1 MDRRPKIKKLD
12 TRVAQYCSRKCREEV
27 DKARNWRETR
37 HGDPP
42 LTEESAVVRGPPR
55 GGGVSHVGLR
65 GLAAL
70 GGGKRAKAPGQE
82 QPRDQCGWSQGSEGK
97 KEGSES
103 GGWDRGAFV
112 ALRRPL
118 ERPVA
123 LTLKKLGSNGRI

>member
-1 MDRRPKIKKLD
+1 MR
-12 TRVAQYCSRKCREEV
+12 RVAVIRPRCGQGASPRRRSE
-27 DKARNWRETR
+27 
-37 HGDPP
+37 
-42 LTEESAVVRGPPR
+42 PR
-55 GGGVSHVGLR
+55 G
-65 GLAAL
+65 AP
-70 GGGKRAKAPGQE
+70 RAGCARRREARKGPGQE

-118 ERPVA
+118 ERPLA